1 MASDD
6 HLVAGCEGSL
16 GPVVPNCQD
25 GRGGSSHHSS
35 IGPRRQCLHE

>member
-1 MASDD
+1 M
-6 HLVAGCEGSL
+6 AGCEGSL